1 MTRKRILMIEDDE
14 EMIAL
19 GELLLGKQGFA
30 VLSATN
36 GPAGLEILHAE
47 PIDLV
52 LLDIM
57 MDEVDGWE
65 VLKQI
70 RDNKDWQDL
79 PVIML
84 TARHYL
90 EDQDETER
98 YAHLYT
104 GYIVKPFIVRE
115 LIYEVKRALSETE

>member
-19 GELLLGKQGFA
+19 GELILEKQGFG

-36 GPAGLEILHAE
+36 GPAGLEILARE
-47 PIDLV
+47 PVDLV
-52 LLDIM
+52 LLDVM
-57 MDEVDGWE
+57 MDEMDGWQ
-65 VLKQI
+65 VLEQI
-70 RDNKDWQDL
+70 RAQASRKDL

-98 YAHLYT
+98 YAHLYN
-104 GYIVKPFIVRE
+104 GYIVKPFVVRE
-115 LIYEVKRALSETE
+115 LIDQVNEALST